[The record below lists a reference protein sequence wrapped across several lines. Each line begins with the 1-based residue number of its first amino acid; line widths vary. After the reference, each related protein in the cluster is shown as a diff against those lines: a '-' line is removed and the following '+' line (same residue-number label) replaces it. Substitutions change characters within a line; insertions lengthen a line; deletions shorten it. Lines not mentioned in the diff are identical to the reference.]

1 MNRLIKIL
9 HIDPNWK
16 VTYILNCRGAIIK
29 TKVSL
34 ETALSL
40 LSKQKFDLILT
51 EPLNTAILTPQESIE
66 KKIIK
71 GFKRLVD
78 KYSGKPFKTQTGNDG
93 LTVFSD

>member
-1 MNRLIKIL
+1 MNKLIKIL

-16 VTYILNCRGAIIK
+16 IMYILNYGRSTIK
-29 TKVSL
+29 TKVSI

-66 KKIIK
+66 KKIIRGIK
-71 GFKRLVD
+71 WLARKSSEGPLE
-78 KYSGKPFKTQTGNDG
+78 PQTAED
-93 LTVFSD
+93 

>member
-1 MNRLIKIL
+1 MEDKKMNRLIKIL

-16 VTYILNCRGAIIK
+16 VMYILNYRGTIIK
-29 TKVSL
+29 TKVSI
-34 ETALSL
+34 ETALKL

-71 GFKRLVD
+71 GIKWLMN
-78 KYSGKPFKTQTGNDG
+78 KYSEGALGPQTAAD
-93 LTVFSD
+93 